1 MNPSRSSTVLPL
13 TILKESLVNFEVL
26 LFFLVSFT
34 WRGEGSYI
42 SRGVYDRMCSSG
54 SLLHSWS
61 HPLDSAGAVGAFPAM
76 SDQWRWAS
84 SGPNRPNRESER
96 PFIFVVTC
104 RCKWIRVVTCCSPL
118 GPLLRC
124 YDLMTRNKSKKKR
137 FYPVTSGTQ
146 WSYVEGLPVFLY
158 SLETLQACRGDQCLY

>member
-1 MNPSRSSTVLPL
+1 MARWRQLYIKS
-13 TILKESLVNFEVL
+13 
-26 LFFLVSFT
+26 VS
-34 WRGEGSYI
+34 I
-42 SRGVYDRMCSSG
+42 CLCSSG
-54 SLLHSWS
+54 SLLYSWS
-61 HPLDSAGAVGAFPAM
+61 QPLDCAGAVGALASRQLM
-76 SDQWRWAS
+76 IDQWRWAS

-124 YDLMTRNKSKKKR
+124 YDLMTRNKKKKR

-146 WSYVEGLPVFLY
+146 WGYVEGLVPVFLY
-158 SLETLQACRGDQCLY
+158 SLETLQACRGDQCLVPYCFTR